1 MMTDPTSTT
10 LFSDWRDHHP
20 VPIVPV
26 IVGNTCIERNCA
38 HIQNG
43 YCPFW
48 GLLDGSTIDVTAE
61 EVWQHKG
68 YCYFYE

>member
-1 MMTDPTSTT
+1 M
-10 LFSDWRDHHP
+10 
-20 VPIVPV
+20 
-26 IVGNTCIERNCA
+26 VGNTCIERNCA